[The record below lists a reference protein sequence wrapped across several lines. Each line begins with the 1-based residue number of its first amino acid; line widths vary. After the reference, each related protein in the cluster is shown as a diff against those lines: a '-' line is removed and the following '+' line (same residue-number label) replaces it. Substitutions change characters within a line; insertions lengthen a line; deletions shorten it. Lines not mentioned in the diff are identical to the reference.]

1 MRRISTNMNNND
13 IQYRLRNHE
22 SKLNT
27 VNNQLGSQRR
37 IQQLRDDPIAAGHLV
52 RYQSFKG
59 RIDTFETNAQTIT
72 EKLTVREGYMND
84 SLQIMQRVRELAV
97 AGANGTYTKE
107 DLANMASEV
116 DELLKQLIQNAN
128 AVDQDGNSLFAGT
141 NTKSTAFDVEL
152 GNVAGSAVP
161 LIESVTYN
169 GNVDTNRIE
178 IDENQYLN
186 VDNSGN
192 RTFWAEHQ
200 QLFTG
205 RDASGWQADRDSVI
219 AVDGHQIE
227 IKTGDNV
234 YSLIAKIN
242 NSGAAVKA
250 SIDPVSNGLNLITTD
265 PRQLW
270 LEDISGTTFTD
281 LGVISSPEQRPPYNL
296 NTDAKVSGGSM
307 FDSVIAL
314 RDAMLAGDYESIGG
328 RVLGTVDQSVDNLV
342 TRIAELG
349 SEHERATLNI
359 ARNSQTSLNVTQ
371 MISTEGD
378 LDFTKAVT
386 DMKMLDYVHQATL
399 SVAGKL
405 YSSSLL
411 NYMR

>member
-1 MRRISTNMNNND
+1 MNNND
-13 IQYRLRNHE
+13 VQYRLRNHE

-59 RIDTFETNAQTIT
+59 RIDTFETNAQTVT

-97 AGANGTYTKE
+97 AGANGTFTKE
-107 DLANMASEV
+107 DLVNMASEV

-161 LIESVTYN
+161 LIETVTYN

-227 IKTGDNV
+227 IKRGDNV
-234 YSLIAKIN
+234 YSLISKIN
-242 NSGAAVKA
+242 DSGAAVKA

-296 NTDAKVSGGSM
+296 NNDAVVSGGSM

-314 RDAMLAGDYESIGG
+314 RDAMLAGDHESIGG
-328 RVLGTVDQSVDNLV
+328 RVLGTIDQSVDNLV
-342 TRIAELG
+342 TRIAEAG

-386 DMKMLDYVHQATL
+386 DMRMLDYVHQATL

>member
-1 MRRISTNMNNND
+1 MRKN
-13 IQYRLRNHE
+13 
-22 SKLNT
+22 
-27 VNNQLGSQRR
+27 
-37 IQQLRDDPIAAGHLV
+37 
-52 RYQSFKG
+52 
-59 RIDTFETNAQTIT
+59 
-72 EKLTVREGYMND
+72 
-84 SLQIMQRVRELAV
+84 
-97 AGANGTYTKE
+97 KE
-107 DLANMASEV
+107 
-116 DELLKQLIQNAN
+116 
-128 AVDQDGNSLFAGT
+128 
-141 NTKSTAFDVEL
+141 
-152 GNVAGSAVP
+152 
-161 LIESVTYN
+161 
-169 GNVDTNRIE
+169 
-178 IDENQYLN
+178 
-186 VDNSGN
+186 
-192 RTFWAEHQ
+192 
-200 QLFTG
+200 
-205 RDASGWQADRDSVI
+205 
-219 AVDGHQIE
+219 
-227 IKTGDNV
+227 V
-234 YSLIAKIN
+234 YSLISKIN

-296 NTDAKVSGGSM
+296 NVSAKVSGGSM

-314 RDAMLAGDYESIGG
+314 RDAMLSGDQESIGG
-328 RVLGTVDQSVDNLV
+328 RVLGALDQSVDNLV

-378 LDFTKAVT
+378 LDFTKAIT

>member
-13 IQYRLRNHE
+13 VQYRLRNHE

-59 RIDTFETNAQTIT
+59 RIDTFETNAQTVT
-72 EKLTVREGYMND
+72 ERLTFREGYMND

-107 DLANMASEV
+107 DLGNMAGEV

-141 NTKSTAFDVEL
+141 NTKSAAFDVEL

-161 LIESVTYN
+161 LIETVTYN

-227 IKTGDNV
+227 IKRGDNV
-234 YSLIAKIN
+234 YSLISKIN

-296 NTDAKVSGGSM
+296 NVSAKVSGGSM

-314 RDAMLAGDYESIGG
+314 RDAMLSGDQESIGG
-328 RVLGTVDQSVDNLV
+328 RVLDALDQSVDNLV

-378 LDFTKAVT
+378 LDFTKAIT

>member
-13 IQYRLRNHE
+13 VQYRLRNHE

-59 RIDTFETNAQTIT
+59 RIDTFETNAQTVT

-97 AGANGTYTKE
+97 AGANGTFTKE
-107 DLANMASEV
+107 DLVNMASEV

-161 LIESVTYN
+161 LIETVTYN

-227 IKTGDNV
+227 IKRGDNV
-234 YSLIAKIN
+234 YSLLSKIN
-242 NSGAAVKA
+242 DSGAAVKA

-296 NTDAKVSGGSM
+296 NNDAVVSGGSM

-314 RDAMLAGDYESIGG
+314 RDAMLAGDHESIGG
-328 RVLGTVDQSVDNLV
+328 RVLGTIDQSVDNLV
-342 TRIAELG
+342 TRIAEAG

-386 DMKMLDYVHQATL
+386 DMRMLDYVHQATL

>member
-13 IQYRLRNHE
+13 VQYRLRNHE

-59 RIDTFETNAQTIT
+59 RIDTFETNAQTVT
-72 EKLTVREGYMND
+72 ERLTFREGYMND

-141 NTKSTAFDVEL
+141 NTKSAAFDVEL

-161 LIESVTYN
+161 LIETVTYN

-227 IKTGDNV
+227 IKRGDNV
-234 YSLIAKIN
+234 YSLISKIN

-265 PRQLW
+265 SRQLW

-296 NTDAKVSGGSM
+296 NVSAKVSGGSM

-314 RDAMLAGDYESIGG
+314 RDAMLSGDQESIGG
-328 RVLGTVDQSVDNLV
+328 RVLGALDQSVDNLV

-378 LDFTKAVT
+378 LDFTKAIT

>member
-314 RDAMLAGDYESIGG
+314 RDAMLAGDHESIGG